1 MLCSISAFAQKRI
14 TFKIEKLSTP
24 ENFLYLQSYD
34 DIYKRLIMSETEVF
48 SKEVEKQEKNPPF
61 NIIAKSEAPDS
72 LVSYRYHSFFQGM
85 YQAYAD
91 HRPFVLSPDMIWFLI
106 SQGFARHINANQ
118 EAMRDYIVDFS
129 GKQSLIVKTDKQLE
143 DPTLSWNEIF
153 PQFTEQIKKQVG
165 NSLVETLTCNFST
178 TTPLEKIAS
187 EITIMESVKPY
198 FEFIVIRIVCG
209 IPEITLEGT
218 PEDWEKVLD
227 KARRLKEYK
236 LEWWISELEPL
247 LEEFV
252 KASKGEVNKDF
263 WRNMFKYHSQKKYG
277 APDIIDGWIVKFFPY
292 DKNGRRNNLKQLE
305 GGNSLPDE
313 IVKVDLKYLE
323 VRNDTIIE
331 TPLELWSGFI
341 GLQQNKDNFALR
353 PQISWMIR
361 KKDIGNK
368 GLLSKLRVEA
378 QEEGIGSGISIKVK
392 EFPPVLLELKEIK
405 SLKIEFTNE
414 IDIPNE
420 LSEVKIGKLELSGK
434 SAGKGIERIKE
445 LFPNTEIKIN
455 GAQISK

>member
-1 MLCSISAFAQKRI
+1 M
-14 TFKIEKLSTP
+14 
-24 ENFLYLQSYD
+24 
-34 DIYKRLIMSETEVF
+34 
-48 SKEVEKQEKNPPF
+48 
-61 NIIAKSEAPDS
+61 
-72 LVSYRYHSFFQGM
+72 
-85 YQAYAD
+85 
-91 HRPFVLSPDMIWFLI
+91 
-106 SQGFARHINANQ
+106 
-118 EAMRDYIVDFS
+118 VDFR
-129 GKQSLIVKTDKQLE
+129 T
-143 DPTLSWNEIF
+143 
-153 PQFTEQIKKQVG
+153 
-165 NSLVETLTCNFST
+165 
-178 TTPLEKIAS
+178 
-187 EITIMESVKPY
+187 
-198 FEFIVIRIVCG
+198 
-209 IPEITLEGT
+209 GT
-218 PEDWEKVLD
+218 
-227 KARRLKEYK
+227 
-236 LEWWISELEPL
+236 S

-405 SLKIEFTNE
+405 SLQIEFTNE

-434 SAGKGIERIKE
+434 IAGKGIERIKE

-455 GAQISK
+455 GARISK

>member
-1 MLCSISAFAQKRI
+1 MRNTLFCLLMVGCISTFAQNGT
-14 TFKIEKLSTP
+14 TFKVENLSKPEKLL
-24 ENFLYLQSYD
+24 FIKSYE
-34 DIYKRLIMSETEVF
+34 DIYKGLILSDLKIYPYEI
-48 SKEVEKQEKNPPF
+48 KEKNINVPF

-72 LVSYRYHSFFQGM
+72 LVNYNYNSFFYGM
-85 YQAYAD
+85 YQAYAN
-91 HRPFVLSPDMIWFLI
+91 HRPFVLSPDMIWLLI
-106 SQGFARHINANQ
+106 NQGFARHVNANQ
-118 EAMRDYIVDFS
+118 ESMRDLFVDFS
-129 GKQSLIVKTDKQLE
+129 GKQSLIVKA
-143 DPTLSWNEIF
+143 N
-153 PQFTEQIKKQVG
+153 KK
-165 NSLVETLTCNFST
+165 
-178 TTPLEKIAS
+178 LEKVAS
-187 EITIMESVKPY
+187 EITIMEAMKPY
-198 FEFIVIRIVCG
+198 FEFIVMYIVCG

-405 SLKIEFTNE
+405 SLQIEFTNE

-434 SAGKGIERIKE
+434 IAGKGIERIKE

-455 GAQISK
+455 GARISK